1 MDLSRVYLNTG
12 HGFEDHTLD
21 SGLVFRETNEDPL
34 LADFNNDGRLDL
46 SITNSYRVWVNQFY
60 EGVGDGSFREVTF
73 RTGAFAANAG
83 FQAAADFDN
92 DGDLDWFVFDE
103 NKGLLLYENKLIE
116 RGKTPPTANWIELK
130 LHGGKHVNG
139 MAYGARVTVQANGR
153 FYVREI
159 AGMRGK
165 SNCDDQVVHV
175 GLGEYAGKVDVEVR
189 WIGNKVQEFSG
200 LDVNKRHQIYEAE
213 EKESE

>member
-1 MDLSRVYLNTG
+1 
-12 HGFEDHTLD
+12 
-21 SGLVFRETNEDPL
+21 
-34 LADFNNDGRLDL
+34 
-46 SITNSYRVWVNQFY
+46 
-60 EGVGDGSFREVTF
+60 
-73 RTGAFAANAG
+73 
-83 FQAAADFDN
+83 
-92 DGDLDWFVFDE
+92 
-103 NKGLLLYENKLIE
+103 
-116 RGKTPPTANWIELK
+116 
-130 LHGGKHVNG
+130 